1 MSTSRELP
9 IHLWFTFGGSP
20 GHHLPLHSTRALL
33 ARTTAAGMNDAKGT
47 HEVKINR
54 KSMLAA
60 TSAAAAVALLASCS
74 SSDSERTISG
84 EGSTAQQKA
93 MEHFSQVLTDNGDI
107 VLDYTGSGSGD
118 GIKKF
123 IAGDVDFAGSDS
135 ALKPDEATKAK
146 ARCGGHDAWHIPL
159 VAGPV
164 AIAYN
169 LDGVEGLKLN
179 PTVLGGIFD
188 SRITKWNAPEIAA
201 LNPGKTLPN
210 EDIVPVHRSDSSGTT
225 DNFQRFLSASA
236 PQAWPYE
243 HSKEFLGK
251 GGSAAAK
258 STGVGD
264 TVKKTPGSITYVE
277 WGFATENNLGVASV
291 DFGAGAVPLTA
302 ESAGKALDAVQFKTP
317 GSKDL
322 VVDTDA
328 LFASKVPGSY
338 PLLLTTYEI
347 VCSTGYSDDQTSAT
361 LKDAF
366 TTVLDQ
372 GQNGLADLGYVPL
385 PTAYKNTLQGTISAL
400 SGATQPSS

>member
-1 MSTSRELP
+1 M
-9 IHLWFTFGGSP
+9 
-20 GHHLPLHSTRALL
+20 
-33 ARTTAAGMNDAKGT
+33 K
-47 HEVKINR
+47 R
-54 KSMLAA
+54 KPALAA
-60 TSAAAAVALLASCS
+60 VSGLAALALVMTACG
-74 SSDSERTISG
+74 SDETKTISG

-93 MEHFSQVLTDNGDI
+93 IEHFSNLLADNTDI

-123 IAGDVDFAGSDS
+123 NSGDVDFAGSDS
-135 ALKPDEATKAK
+135 ALKPDEAAAAK
-146 ARCGGHDAWHIPL
+146 QRCNGNDAWHIPL

-169 LDGVEGLKLN
+169 LSGVENLKLN
-179 PTVLGGIFD
+179 PTVLAGIFD

-201 LNPGKTLPN
+201 LNPGVNLPST
-210 EDIVPVHRSDSSGTT
+210 DIVPVHRSDSSGTT

-243 HSKEFLGK
+243 HDKSFKGK

-277 WGFATENNLGVASV
+277 WGFATENQLGTAAI
-291 DFGAGAVPLTA
+291 DFGAGAVELNA
-302 ESAGKALDAVQFKTP
+302 DSAGKALDAVKFKTP

-328 LFASKVPGSY
+328 LFASKTPGAY

-347 VCSTGYSDDQTSAT
+347 VCSTGYSDEATSTT
-361 LKDAF
+361 LKEAF
-366 TTVLDQ
+366 TKILSD
-372 GQNGLADLGYVPL
+372 GQNGLAEIGYVPL
-385 PTAYKNTLQGTISAL
+385 PQGFKTTVQGTVDAL
-400 SGATQPSS
+400 AGSGGNA